1 MVQLRFKELGMNK
14 PTFVTTSNKNMRKTL
29 QYQLDQAKAQDIG
42 DKEPDEQIELSL
54 KLIDNTEDYIVDMLG
69 LDDKGKNKLENL
81 ELEQSTEIATRISLR
96 LNGLSDQEIDKI
108 FADDDGED
116 EVEDEQE
123 KN

>member
-1 MVQLRFKELGMNK
+1 MVQLRFTQLGMNK
-14 PTFVTTSNKNMRKTL
+14 PTFVKTSNKNMRKTL

-54 KLIDNTEDYIVDMLG
+54 KLIDDTEDYIVDMLG

-108 FADDDGED
+108 FADDGED

>member
-1 MVQLRFKELGMNK
+1 MVQLRFTQLGMNK
-14 PTFVTTSNKNMRKTL
+14 PTFVKTSNKNMRKTL

-42 DKEPDEQIELSL
+42 NKEPDEQIELSL
-54 KLIDNTEDYIVDMLG
+54 KLIDDTEDYIVDMLG
-69 LDDKGKNKLENL
+69 LDEKGKDKLENL

-108 FADDDGED
+108 FADDGED

>member
-1 MVQLRFKELGMNK
+1 MVQLRFTQLGMNK
-14 PTFVTTSNKNMRKTL
+14 PTFVKTSNKNMRKTL

-42 DKEPDEQIELSL
+42 DKEPDEQIQLSL
-54 KLIDNTEDYIVDMLG
+54 KLIDDTEDYIVDMLG
-69 LDDKGKNKLENL
+69 LDDKGKDKLENL

-108 FADDDGED
+108 FADDGED

>member
-14 PTFVTTSNKNMRKTL
+14 PTFVKTSNKNMRKTL
-29 QYQLDQAKAQDIG
+29 QYQLDQAKAQDIA
-42 DKEPDEQIELSL
+42 DKEPDEQIQLSL
-54 KLIDNTEDYIVDMLG
+54 KLIDDTEDYIADMLG
-69 LDDKGKNKLENL
+69 LDEKGKNRLENL

-96 LNGLSDQEIDKI
+96 LNGLSEQEIDKI
-108 FADDDGED
+108 FADDGED